1 MKKQRENI
9 EGKYVS
15 AIACLLAVAA
25 TLFLPW
31 ADTGAEKYT
40 LYGFFRAVYA
50 AGGIAQYA
58 PEGGNIYASYVVT
71 YLALAGVLL
80 VVVHEVLLLFGKRN
94 RILNT
99 AMYSCT
105 FVYFT
110 GYTIFGGYDAGP
122 ALFAFV
128 ALIGLEFLVV
138 LYLEQSKEINE
149 NYRLMKKR
157 EREEKAERRRRLHFP
172 GRYPLEFYSVI
183 WDNFKYKWKHYM
195 LFILSGVLSAAFLTV
210 AIGMNYILRKVHSIE
225 DIVLGTGMQQI
236 LIRAVGL
243 IMFLTIFLTA
253 FVFSYYIKSRMSDYR
268 MFTVL
273 GIRSRTLSVIM
284 MVEYAGSLLASFI
297 TGVAAGTGIL
307 LYMRHLLVKK
317 LGTEVIVSGIS
328 PVIYLFALIGY
339 IIVLMVAT
347 AINYESYLRVRDS
360 FAAVKDVAKEKIPGR
375 FLIPATLLGLALIR
389 SSISDYADTS
399 IWTVFYFSLGLYLA
413 VTYGKALLMRWMDK
427 SDRYF
432 YRHLLEKIPF
442 YYRFKKNCRY
452 LVMLTT
458 VHLLALG
465 LFLIQFCGNLIA
477 EPPEKLCPYDF
488 VLTMHEGDEDT
499 IAGIEQK
506 YDAMA
511 DAYPML
517 RVTTPTGNS
526 FDFMAT
532 LIMFA
537 PPGQNVGISESTYRR
552 LYEARGLPE
561 PSPLGLKDDE
571 IHIVFQ
577 QDSSYKVRPIDTS
590 AGAGLE
596 DPYLKLGQP
605 QGEGEYE
612 QWKVKD
618 YECRILTG
626 MLQRGSQENLVV
638 FSDDY
643 FNAAYAST
651 QEDIKNLCLLKVPEE
666 HYADVDRE
674 LKALREKHIADESY
688 DYDIRVYYGS
698 QQTVKDI
705 VSERYT
711 NEVVYAFVILM
722 LAACACFLT
731 YIKFS
736 FEADD
741 ICRRYGFY
749 DCMGMHEREQMKTIR
764 KEMWPFAVVP
774 VLISTVTAA
783 IYTALVF
790 RMRTYETAQ
799 MMHYCKT
806 AGTLAAAYLTIQ
818 AVWMAWLVFQMK
830 RRIKKSRIN
839 VGRQEA

>member
-1 MKKQRENI
+1 MKKQREKI
-9 EGKYVS
+9 EGKHIS
-15 AIACLLAVAA
+15 AIACVLAVAV
-25 TLFLPW
+25 TFLLPW
-31 ADTGAEKYT
+31 AYLGPEKYT
-40 LYGFFRAVYA
+40 LYGFFRAIYA
-50 AGGIAQYA
+50 AGGIAAYA
-58 PEGGNIYASYVVT
+58 PDGGNIYASYVVT

-80 VVVHEVLLLFGKRN
+80 VAVHEVLLFFNIRS

-99 AMYSCT
+99 AMYGCT
-105 FVYFT
+105 FIYFT

-128 ALIGLEFLVV
+128 AIMGLEFLVV

-172 GRYPLEFYSVI
+172 GRYPREFYSVI
-183 WDNFKYKWKHYM
+183 WDNFKYKWKNYI
-195 LFILSGVLSAAFLTV
+195 LFILSGVFSATFLTV

-284 MVEYAGSLLASFI
+284 MVEYAGSLLISFI
-297 TGVAAGTGIL
+297 AGIAAGTGIL
-307 LYMRHLLVKK
+307 LYMRHLLVNK
-317 LGTEVIVSGIS
+317 LGTGVIVSSIG
-328 PVIYLFALIGY
+328 PAIYLFALIGY
-339 IIVLMVAT
+339 VIVLMIAT

-360 FAAVKDVAKEKIPGR
+360 FASVKDVAREKIPGR
-375 FLIPATLLGLALIR
+375 FLIPASLLGLEFIR
-389 SSISDYADTS
+389 SSISSYADTS
-399 IWTVFYFSLGLYLA
+399 IWTVFYFAFGLYLA
-413 VTYGKALLMRWMDK
+413 ITYGKALLMKWTDK

-458 VHLLALG
+458 IHLLALG

-477 EPPEKLCPYDF
+477 KPAEELIPYDF

-499 IAGIEQK
+499 VAGIEQK
-506 YDAMA
+506 YDARA
-511 DAYPML
+511 DLYPMI

-537 PPGQNVGISESTYRR
+537 PPGQNIGISEATYRK

-561 PSPLGLKDDE
+561 PSPLGLEEDE

-577 QDSSYKVRPIDTS
+577 QDSSYKVRPIDAS
-590 AGAGLE
+590 AGAGIE
-596 DPYLKLGQP
+596 NPYLKLGQP
-605 QGEGEYE
+605 QGGGEYA
-612 QWKVKD
+612 QWRVKD
-618 YECRILTG
+618 YECKILTG

-643 FNAAYAST
+643 FNSAYAKT
-651 QEDIKNLCLLKVPEE
+651 EEGIRNLCLLNVPEE

-674 LKALREKHIADESY
+674 LQTLREKHIVDESY

-698 QQTVKDI
+698 RQTVRDI

-736 FEADD
+736 FEAGD

-764 KEMWPFAVVP
+764 KEMWPFAVAP

-790 RMRTYETAQ
+790 RLRTYESSQ
-799 MMHYCKT
+799 IMNYIKT
-806 AGTLAAAYLTIQ
+806 GGTMAAVYLIIQ
-818 AVWMAWLVFQMK
+818 AAWMAWLVYQMERK
-830 RRIKKSRIN
+830 IKKSRIN
-839 VGRQEA
+839 VGRQEV

>member
-1 MKKQRENI
+1 MKKHREEI
-9 EGKYVS
+9 EGKYFS
-15 AIACLLAVAA
+15 AIACLLAVAV
-25 TLFLPW
+25 TFFLPW

-50 AGGIAQYA
+50 AGGIAEYA
-58 PEGGNIYASYVVT
+58 PDGGNIYASYVVT

-80 VVVHEVLLLFGKRN
+80 VAVHVVLLLFNKRN

-128 ALIGLEFLVV
+128 AIIGLEFLVV

-157 EREEKAERRRRLHFP
+157 EREEKEERRRRLHFP
-172 GRYPLEFYSVI
+172 GRYPREFYSVI
-183 WDNFKYKWKHYM
+183 WDNFKYKWKNYV
-195 LFILSGVLSAAFLTV
+195 LFILSGVLSATFLTV

-225 DIVLGTGMQQI
+225 DIVLGTGLQQI
-236 LIRAVGL
+236 LIRAIGL

-284 MVEYAGSLLASFI
+284 MVEYAGSLLISFAA
-297 TGVAAGTGIL
+297 GVSAGTGIL

-317 LGTEVIVSGIS
+317 LGTDVIVSSIG
-328 PVIYLFALIGY
+328 PAIYLFALIGY
-339 IIVLMVAT
+339 IIVLMIAT

-360 FAAVKDVAKEKIPGR
+360 FAAVNDVVREKIPGR
-375 FLIPATLLGLALIR
+375 YLIPATLLGLEFIR

-399 IWTVFYFSLGLYLA
+399 LWTVIYFALGLYLA
-413 VTYGKALLMRWMDK
+413 VTYGKALLLKWIDK
-427 SDRYF
+427 SERHY

-442 YYRFKKNCRY
+442 YYRYKKNSRY

-465 LFLIQFCGNLIA
+465 LFLIQLCGNLIA
-477 EPPEKLCPYDF
+477 EPADKLCPYDF
-488 VLTMHEGDEDT
+488 VLTMHEEDEE
-499 IAGIEQK
+499 AVSGIEQR
-506 YDAMA
+506 YDARA
-511 DAYPML
+511 DVYPML
-517 RVTTPTGNS
+517 RVTTPMGNS

-532 LIMFA
+532 LIMFS
-537 PPGQNVGISESTYRR
+537 PPGQNVGISEATYRK
-552 LYEARGLPE
+552 LYEASGLPE

-590 AGAGLE
+590 AGADLKT
-596 DPYLKLGQP
+596 PYLKLGQP
-605 QGEGEYE
+605 QGAGEYE

-618 YECRILTG
+618 YECKILTG

-643 FNAAYAST
+643 FNGAYART
-651 QEDIKNLCLLKVPEE
+651 QEDIKNLCLLRVPEE

-698 QQTVKDI
+698 RQTVKDI

-736 FEADD
+736 FESDD

-774 VLISTVTAA
+774 VLISAVTAA
-783 IYTALVF
+783 IYTAFVF
-790 RMRTYETAQ
+790 AIRTYEPSQ
-799 MMHYCKT
+799 IMDYMKT
-806 AGTLAAAYLTIQ
+806 GGTMAAAYLIIQ
-818 AVWMAWLVFQMK
+818 AAWMAWLVHQMEC
-830 RRIKKSRIN
+830 RIKRSRIN